1 MYVYTWTKR
10 LKKMPSYMKK
20 LSKFRQRYEMFS
32 RSFYYKGAKG
42 ILVGLSP
49 NQIRVGKD
57 GVSSPFYSSQVIN
70 SEMTRCAFFCLS
82 IFRISKLCTSQKT
95 CKYQNTYVS

>member
-1 MYVYTWTKR
+1 MKNKYENFILYMDETI
-10 LKKMPSYMKK
+10 KKDALYMKN
-20 LSKFRQRYEMFS
+20 LSRFRQRYEMFS

-70 SEMTRCAFFCLS
+70 SEMTRCDFFVCL
-82 IFRISKLCTSQKT
+82 FLE
-95 CKYQNTYVS
+95 